1 MLKPILKKII
11 YKEIDKMINV
21 KSFKKFLMPLLII
34 GCMMAT
40 FAGCSKGSDAK
51 NVSIKEMGEKI
62 EKEVDLSDMNSGD
75 EAKLEKLYKI
85 KADDVEEFF
94 LYIPKS
100 NIKASEIAIVKV
112 KDANKVEEFKK
123 NFTERLDKQSSSF
136 KDYLPDEYFLI
147 EKNVLKTKDNY
158 IFFTI
163 SKDVDKVEKIFDE
176 SFK

>member
-1 MLKPILKKII
+1 MFNI
-11 YKEIDKMINV
+11 
-21 KSFKKFLMPLLII
+21 KSFKKLLMPVLVISFMLV
-34 GCMMAT
+34 T
-40 FAGCSKGSDAK
+40 FAGCSKGTDTK

-62 EKEVDLSDMNSGD
+62 EKEVDLSDMKSGD

-85 KADDVEEFF
+85 KSDDVEEFF
-94 LYIPKS
+94 LYVPKS

-112 KDANKVEEFKK
+112 KDANKVEDFKK

-158 IFFTI
+158 IFFAI

>member
-1 MLKPILKKII
+1 MFNMKNFKKI
-11 YKEIDKMINV
+11 
-21 KSFKKFLMPLLII
+21 LMPLLVISF
-34 GCMMAT
+34 MVAT
-40 FAGCSKGSDAK
+40 FTGCSKSSDAK
-51 NVSIKEMGEKI
+51 NVSIKEIGTKI

-75 EAKLEKLYKI
+75 ETKLEKLYKI
-85 KADDVEEFF
+85 KSDDIEEFF
-94 LYIPKS
+94 LYVPKS

-112 KDANKVEEFKK
+112 KDAKKVEDFKK